1 MPIESIFL
9 PDEGLQGEDIPSHII
24 WKDMNYSNIRIN
36 FPPILRLKEIYNVN
50 EDKWVINKNTL
61 IVKGVEVDG
70 YLGLLFESLRSDEEK
85 EKYGE
90 IDFRFINTEG
100 EIIFQTKKSIRLFRP
115 FIFLEDVPQSIKIAF
130 PNKEIDKKIKLTN
143 SGEGTAIIGIET
155 TEKSEI
161 RETSSKIVEDFMN
174 EFTKDL
180 EKEIFRLKE
189 EFPAYPQFLD
199 KFLLYEKEPE
209 WEIEEV
215 VEELEQ
221 IREKDEVFFYALAQS
236 LARAIMN
243 NIHFDTVIESFFS
256 YLDSLATNK
265 ILIYNPLDV
274 IEVSETP
281 KRIDLKVLQ
290 KDLLMKEYDPIE
302 IPAIVISANKR
313 DIIELHRLFEWGG
326 SNEC

>member
-24 WKDMNYSNIRIN
+24 WKDMNYNLIRII
-36 FPPILRLKEIYNVN
+36 FPPILRLKEIYNVS
-50 EDKWVINKNTL
+50 EDQWVMNKNTL
-61 IVKGVEVDG
+61 TVKGVEVDG

-90 IDFRFINTEG
+90 VEYRFINTEDK
-100 EIIFQTKKSIRLFRP
+100 IIFQTKKSIRLFRP
-115 FIFLEDVPQSIKIAF
+115 FIFLEDVPQSINIVF

-161 RETSSKIVEDFMN
+161 RETPSKIVEDFMS
-174 EFTKDL
+174 EFIKDL
-180 EKEIFRLKE
+180 EKEILRLKE
-189 EFPAYPQFLD
+189 EFSAYSQFLD
-199 KFLLYEKEPE
+199 TFFLYEKEPK
-209 WEIEEV
+209 WEIEEFV
-215 VEELEQ
+215 DDVEQ
-221 IREKDEVFFYALAQS
+221 IMEKDKEFSHALVQS
-236 LARAIMN
+236 FAWAIMN
-243 NIHFDTVIESFFS
+243 NIHFDTIIESFVS

-290 KDLLMKEYDPIE
+290 KDLLMKEYDPLE
-302 IPAIVISANKR
+302 IPTIVISANMR

-326 SNEC
+326 SNGS

>member
-24 WKDMNYSNIRIN
+24 WKDMNYSDIRLVI
-36 FPPILRLKEIYNVN
+36 PPILRLKEIYNVN
-50 EDKWVINKNTL
+50 EDQWVMNQNTL
-61 IVKGVEVDG
+61 TVKGVEVDG
-70 YLGLLFESLRSDEEK
+70 YLGLLFESIRSDEEK

-90 IDFRFINTEG
+90 IDYRFINTEN
-100 EIIFQTKKSIRLFRP
+100 EIIFQTKKAIRLFRP

-130 PNKEIDKKIKLTN
+130 PNKEMDKKIKLTN

-174 EFTKDL
+174 EFIKDL
-180 EKEIFRLKE
+180 EKEILRLKE
-189 EFPAYPQFLD
+189 EFPAYSQFLD
-199 KFLLYEKEPE
+199 KLFLYEKEPE
-209 WEIEEV
+209 WEIEEFI
-215 VEELEQ
+215 EELEQ
-221 IREKDEVFFYALAQS
+221 IREKDEDFFYALAQS
-236 LARAIMN
+236 LAWTIMN
-243 NIHFDTVIESFFS
+243 NIHFDTIIESFVS

-281 KRIDLKVLQ
+281 KRIDLKILQ

-326 SNEC
+326 SNES